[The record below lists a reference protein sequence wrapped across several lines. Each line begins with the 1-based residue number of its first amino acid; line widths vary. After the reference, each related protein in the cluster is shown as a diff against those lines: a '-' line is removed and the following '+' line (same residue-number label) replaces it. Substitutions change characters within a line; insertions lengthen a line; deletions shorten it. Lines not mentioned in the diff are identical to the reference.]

1 MNIETK
7 YNVGDIV
14 YYDAP
19 HRGRMQA
26 VVLRVSIVVTDMG
39 HDERYDIMPHAYG
52 KVVVQVPLRYLHDK
66 KIG

>member
-1 MNIETK
+1 MRIATK

-14 YYDAP
+14 HYDAP

-26 VVLRVSIVVTDMG
+26 AVLRISIVVTDMG
-39 HDERYDIMPHAYG
+39 YDERYDIMPHAYG

>member
-19 HRGRMQA
+19 NRGIMQA
-26 VVLRVSIVVTDMG
+26 IVLRISIVVTNMG
-39 HDERYDIMPHAYG
+39 YDERYDIMPHAYG
-52 KVVVQVPLRYLHDK
+52 RVVVQVPLLYLHK
-66 KIG
+66 NRLL

>member
-1 MNIETK
+1 MRIETRF
-7 YNVGDIV
+7 NVGDVV

-26 VVLRVSIVVTDMG
+26 VVLRISIVVTDMG

-52 KVVVQVPLRYLHDK
+52 KVVVQVPSRYLHEDNK
-66 KIG
+66 S

>member
-19 HRGRMQA
+19 HRGIMQA
-26 VVLRVSIVVTDMG
+26 IVLRISIVVTNMG
-39 HDERYDIMPHAYG
+39 YDERYDIMPHAYG
-52 KVVVQVPLRYLHDK
+52 RVVVQVPLLYLHK
-66 KIG
+66 NRLL